1 MTEYARD
8 NTKGA
13 PQVNNIL
20 YVTWNEPSFPMI
32 LQQQRTSAY
41 INSTTLVSRIISI
54 LPIQIAS

>member
-8 NTKGA
+8 NIKEV

-20 YVTWNEPSFPMI
+20 YVTWNEPSFPTI

-41 INSTTLVSRIISI
+41 INSTTLALTIISI
-54 LPIQIAS
+54 LPV